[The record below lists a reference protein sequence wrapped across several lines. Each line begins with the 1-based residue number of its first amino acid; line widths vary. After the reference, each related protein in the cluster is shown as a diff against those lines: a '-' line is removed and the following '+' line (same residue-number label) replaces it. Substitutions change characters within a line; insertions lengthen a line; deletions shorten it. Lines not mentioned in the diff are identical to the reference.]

1 MQAHFQEQDGPPNTG
16 QCFIASDPGAYSG
29 DAFIEKITML
39 AAAISVQEGVYLPSS
54 KNKVNRQRIAD
65 EGVMVNKERLDKIKY
80 FLTI

>member
-1 MQAHFQEQDGPPNTG
+1 
-16 QCFIASDPGAYSG
+16 
-29 DAFIEKITML
+29 ML